1 MPTCAAERHS
11 STGMTC
17 KGRVFRLTR
26 AAATAA
32 LLAAAPSSV
41 HTTPSE
47 ATASGSSDLAVR
59 ITSPLGRTGGVGSVR
74 IVAQIQPRPGSV
86 LAPVRFYVDSTLF
99 KTDADGPP
107 YAVEWFDE
115 NPFER
120 RELSVEVEDNHGN
133 KARDKVVL
141 EAFEINEVSEV
152 SSVLLEA
159 GVYDRKGHFISG
171 LKPTQFVVREDGVP
185 QAIDLVSH
193 ERVPATFTLLIDS
206 SQSMSRRFDFVKD
219 AASRLLTFL
228 RPQDKVVVAPFSK
241 QLAAVTGPTSD
252 QRTIVDAIRHIEPTG
267 GTAILDTLIELSQRL
282 PRAEDRRSVILIS
295 DGYDEHSRATF
306 DTALAAVKNAG
317 LTIYVV
323 GIGGVAGIS
332 LRGERELRRL
342 AADTGG
348 QVFFPPRPEELAE
361 VYDRLAADAQNRY
374 LVTYTPSNTARDG
387 AWRAVTL
394 TTSPAEYVVRT
405 RAGYRAPKPPP
416 IRPTLEFTVT
426 DASGA
431 YVEISADDLLV
442 SENGVE
448 QKVDTFHEALT
459 PVSIVLA
466 LDSSGSMKKSAD
478 ALVAAARTFVE
489 SLRPEDN
496 LELLYFSDGVLVAH
510 DFTTNRQPTLD
521 AIAAYRPAGGTA
533 LYDALGG
540 AFDALKRVQ
549 GRRAVVV
556 MTDGRDE
563 NNAGTA
569 PGSRRTLAQILDL
582 AREIDATVL
591 PIGLGTNLD
600 RHGLERIAEISG
612 GMASFP
618 ADVSELREQFSRTV
632 ENLRRRYVLGYT
644 STNAARD
651 GSWREV
657 EIRSRST
664 RHVIRSRS
672 GYYAPER

>member
-1 MPTCAAERHS
+1 MDRIGHAH
-11 STGMTC
+11 
-17 KGRVFRLTR
+17 RL
-26 AAATAA
+26 AGGAIMAA
-32 LLAAAPSSV
+32 LLALAPSAVQTRSSV
-41 HTTPSE
+41 
-47 ATASGSSDLAVR
+47 AGASGLPVR

-86 LAPVRFYVDSTLF
+86 LAPVRFYVDNTLF
-99 KTDADGPP
+99 KTDTDGPP
-107 YAVEWFDE
+107 FAVEWFDE

-120 RELSVEVEDNHGN
+120 RELSVEVEDNLGN
-133 KARDKVVL
+133 KGGDKIVL
-141 EAFEINEVSEV
+141 EAFEISEVSEV

-171 LKPTQFVVREDGVP
+171 LKPTQFVVREDGVA

-219 AASRLLTFL
+219 AASRLLAFL

-241 QLAAVTGPTSD
+241 QLAALTGPTSD
-252 QRTIVDAIRHIEPTG
+252 QRTIIEAIKHIEPTG
-267 GTAILDTLIELSQRL
+267 GTAILDTLIELSERL

-295 DGYDEHSRATF
+295 DGYDEHSKAAF
-306 DTALAAVKNAG
+306 NDALAAVKNAG

-332 LRGERELRRL
+332 LKGERELRRL

-348 QVFFPPRPEELAE
+348 QVFFPPRPEELAA
-361 VYDRLAADAQNRY
+361 VYDQLAADAQNRY

-387 AWRAVTL
+387 AWRAVSL
-394 TTSPAEYVVRT
+394 TTSPPEYVVRT

-426 DASGA
+426 DAAGE
-431 YVEISADDLLV
+431 YVDISAADLQV
-442 SENGVE
+442 TENGVE

-466 LDSSGSMKKSAD
+466 LDSSGSMRKSAD
-478 ALVAAARTFVE
+478 ALMAAARSFVE

-496 LELLYFSDGVLVAH
+496 LELIYFSDGVLVAH
-510 DFTTNRQPTLD
+510 DFTTNRQPSLD
-521 AIAAYRPAGGTA
+521 AIAAYRPSGGTA
-533 LYDALGG
+533 LYDGVAG
-540 AFDALKRVQ
+540 AFAALKRVE
-549 GRRAVVV
+549 GRRAIVV
-556 MTDGRDE
+556 MSDGRDE

-569 PGSRRTLAQILDL
+569 PGSRHTLAQILDL
-582 AREIDATVL
+582 AREVDATVL

-600 RHGLERIAEISG
+600 RQGLERLAEISG
-612 GMASFP
+612 GIASFP
-618 ADVSELREQFSRTV
+618 ADVLGLREQFSRTV
-632 ENLRRRYVLGYT
+632 ENLRRRYVLAYT
-644 STNAARD
+644 STNGSRD
-651 GSWREV
+651 GSWRDV
-657 EIRSRST
+657 EIKSRST